1 VAELTFILKLPE
13 GPKSPIV
20 IAAGG
25 ADVDRDGLI
34 STTNEVAA
42 FTTSTPNV
50 WERKQAYTGSPIG
63 MLFAV
68 TFTVGGGVAWELVV
82 KDDAGKVRYQGANTT
97 VFNTETVSYHLT

>member
-1 VAELTFILKLPE
+1 
-13 GPKSPIV
+13 
-20 IAAGG
+20 
-25 ADVDRDGLI
+25 
-34 STTNEVAA
+34 
-42 FTTSTPNV
+42 
-50 WERKQAYTGSPIG
+50 